1 MKYKTIV
8 AMAIIGGLEAYALY
22 LGVDGQVLSLVIGIL
37 SGLGGYEY
45 AKEKAKA

>member
-22 LGVDGQVLSLVIGIL
+22 LGVDGQVLSLVIGAL
-37 SGLGGYEY
+37 CGLGGYGY
-45 AKEKAKA
+45 AKEKKET